1 MGGIRLPEKS
11 LFYRPPSG
19 VCLRPLKRFLH
30 IFRLILIAAV
40 LLVTRVQAIDSPF
53 VVDVWGTADGLPQSS
68 VIAITQARDGYL
80 WLGTLNGLVRFDGN
94 SFTPFNVNNTPGL
107 PNNLI
112 TFLFEDSQTNLWV
125 GTDNAGL
132 CAIQNGVVKNF
143 DTTGAGGNFTY
154 AFEDESGAVWFSANG
169 GNIFCWQN
177 GRLEMRSSS
186 IPDQLSLEIFNRA
199 KHILVPGKS
208 GAGWQ
213 LQAGRIARIEQDKAQ
228 KDFGASPWTTSL
240 VPLPFRTSGGYP
252 ALITIDASVTAAGVD
267 QAGNLV
273 VGTHGAGIYWADGH
287 GGWRHITTGENSPRD
302 FVLSVCFDRD
312 GNLWAG
318 TDGGGLYRVK
328 KNYFTTSAS
337 LPDGV
342 AKSAAEDS
350 SGGLWVAFN
359 AHGLAYTLSNSVNNF
374 AIGQGSNAW
383 SVLVDRQQQVW
394 AGTRGE
400 GLFRLASGRFQPV
413 AEAGRIGSQIF
424 TLFQSRDGKLWIGGE
439 NGLGDFDGQNWNY
452 FSSADGLPANT
463 IRALTEDE
471 KGNLLIGTDGGGLF
485 QLRDGKISAL
495 NAPVKDI
502 SCLLVDRAGVLWVG
516 TSGHGLARFQNGIW
530 KICST
535 INGGL
540 ASDSI
545 GYMIDDEAG
554 NLWLGSYE
562 GLLRVE
568 KKSLAD
574 FFGGTVRIVSCHTF
588 LTEECSAGAQP
599 AAIRTREGRLW
610 FPTTQGLVSVNP
622 ADLKPNTNSPPVVVE
637 SVFVDGAR
645 MNTNRLKT
653 LVGGTV
659 TLAPDNEQLDIHFT
673 SLDFSASKS
682 ARSGARFKYQL
693 HGHDNNWTDVGN
705 ERVAHFNKLPPGEYI
720 FHVKAG
726 NEDGFWNDTGATLAV
741 IVEPPFWRT
750 KWFIALVALGF
761 IGVLA
766 GVIHLIST
774 AKLKRQ
780 LRAARQKELIEKE
793 RARIARDLHDQL
805 GANLTQVML
814 LGELAE
820 VDKHLPEEIEQHA
833 QQITETA
840 RDTTRALDEI
850 VWAVNPSNDTL
861 EGLANYACKY
871 AQDYFALA
879 GVSFRSELP
888 THLPATPI
896 LPEVRHNVF
905 LAFKEAVN
913 NVVKHAR
920 ATEARVKLQLEPE
933 RFILTVA
940 DNGRGLGDVSGKSLR
955 NGMKNMRKRLA
966 DVRGEFEITPGANG
980 GTLVKLIVPLNLK

>member
-1 MGGIRLPEKS
+1 MDEQCCDVEKS
-11 LFYRPPSG
+11 LFYRPAGG
-19 VCLRPLKRFLH
+19 VCCCPLKSFLH
-30 IFRLILIAAV
+30 IRLSVWLLVMALADHAAAV
-40 LLVTRVQAIDSPF
+40 ETPF
-53 VVDVWGTADGLPQSS
+53 AVDVWGTADGLPQSS
-68 VIAITQARDGYL
+68 VIAITQARNGYL

-112 TFLFEDSQTNLWV
+112 TFLFEDSRTNLWV

-132 CAIQNGVVKNF
+132 CMIQNGLVKNF

-154 AFEDESGAVWFSANG
+154 AFEDATGAVWFSALG

-177 GRLEMRSSS
+177 GRLEMRTSR
-186 IPDQLSLEIFNRA
+186 IPDQFSLEVFNRS
-199 KHILVPGKS
+199 KHVQVPGKN
-208 GAGWQ
+208 GIVWQ
-213 LQAGRIARIEQDKAQ
+213 LQNGRVEKLTGEKSKTDL
-228 KDFGASPWTTSL
+228 GASPWASAL
-240 VPLPFRTSGGYP
+240 VPLPFKTSSGYL
-252 ALITIDASVTAAGVD
+252 ALITIDAYVTATGVD
-267 QAGNLV
+267 PDGNLV
-273 VGTHGAGIYWADGH
+273 VGTHGAGIYWADGQ

-302 FVLSVCFDRD
+302 FVLSICFDRD

-328 KNYFTTSAS
+328 KNYFNTPAS

-342 AKSAAEDS
+342 AKSVAEDA

-359 AHGLAYTLSNSVNNF
+359 AHGLAYALSNAVNNF

-400 GLFRLASGRFQPV
+400 GLFRLASGKFQPV
-413 AEAGRIGSQIF
+413 SEAGKIGSQIF
-424 TLFQSRDGKLWIGGE
+424 TLLQGRDGKLWVGGE
-439 NGLGDFDGQNWNY
+439 NGLGGFDGQSWNY
-452 FSSADGLPANT
+452 FSVSDGLPPNN
-463 IRALTEDE
+463 IRALAEDA
-471 KGNLLIGTDGGGLF
+471 KGGLLIGTDGGGLF
-485 QLRDGKISAL
+485 QLRDGKISAV
-495 NAPVKDI
+495 NAPAKDI
-502 SCLLVDRAGVLWVG
+502 SCLLVDRDDVLWVG

-530 KICST
+530 SNYST

-540 ASDSI
+540 GTDNI
-545 GYMIDDEAG
+545 GYMIDDDAG

-574 FFGGTVRIVSCHTF
+574 TLSVRTF
-588 LTEECSAGAQP
+588 LTRECSAGAQP
-599 AAIRTREGRLW
+599 AAIRTHDGRLW
-610 FPTTQGLVSVNP
+610 FPTIEGLVAVNP
-622 ADLKPNTNSPPVVVE
+622 ADLKPSTNPPPVVIE

-645 MNTNRLKT
+645 QNTNL
-653 LVGGTV
+653 LGALAGGAV
-659 TLAPDNEQLDIHFT
+659 TLTPDNEQLDIQFT
-673 SLDFSASKS
+673 SLDFSASK
-682 ARSGARFKYQL
+682 GAQSSTHFKYRL
-693 HGHDNNWTDVGN
+693 EKADEVKHDESWTDAGT
-705 ERVAHFNKLPPGEYI
+705 ERVAHFPKLQPGKYI

-726 NEDGFWNDTGATLAV
+726 NEDGFWNNTGATLAV
-741 IVEPPFWRT
+741 IVEPPFWR
-750 KWFIALVALGF
+750 KPWFLALVALCF

-766 GVIHLIST
+766 GVIYLIST

-780 LRAARQKELIEKE
+780 LRVARQKELIEKE

-888 THLPATPI
+888 THLPAMPI

-913 NVVKHAR
+913 NVVKHAK
-920 ATEARVKLQLEPE
+920 ATEARVKLQLGPE